1 MRVNATWVFRALWV
15 VLPVAAGPALGA
27 ALDGHSGPVQLVA
40 SVALWSG
47 WATVLVA
54 SLVPSTV
61 SLTVLRVLA
70 PAAGVATVWAV
81 AVIVGAEDDLGGIG
95 VSEVVGLIVTAAVAV
110 VAMAPTIGDAFVDGS
125 SYGPE
130 RRFALRVPAP
140 VLLGPLEVTW
150 ALLLAG
156 VVTGPLLL
164 AAEQWIAGGV
174 ALVVGLPVAFWATR
188 SLHTLS
194 RRWLVFVPGG
204 LVIHDP
210 LTVTESVLMPKT
222 MVAHLGPA
230 AADTYAYDLTQRA
243 PGLALQVDLTEPLP
257 VSLYRPRAD
266 RPETATVEHL
276 LFTPTRPA
284 HVLDAA
290 EERRLPVA

>member
-1 MRVNATWVFRALWV
+1 MRVNATWAFRGLWV

-27 ALDGHSGPVQLVA
+27 ALDGRNDTVALVA
-40 SVALWSG
+40 SVILWLG
-47 WATVLVA
+47 WAAVLVA

-61 SLTVLRVLA
+61 GLTVLRVLA
-70 PAAGVATVWAV
+70 PAAGVATAWAV
-81 AVIVGAEDDLGGIG
+81 VVGTDADFGEVG
-95 VSEVVGLIVTAAVAV
+95 VGDVVGLVVTAAAAV
-110 VAMAPTIGDAFVDGS
+110 VAMAPSVGDAFVDGS

-140 VLLGPLEVTW
+140 VLLGPLELTW
-150 ALLLAG
+150 AVALAG
-156 VVTGPLLL
+156 VLTGPLLL
-164 AAEQWIAGGV
+164 AAEQWVAGV
-174 ALVVGLPVAFWATR
+174 AALLVGLPLAFWAVR
-188 SLHTLS
+188 SLHALS

-230 AADTYAYDLTQRA
+230 PADTDAYDLTQRA
-243 PGLALQVDLTEPLP
+243 AGLALQVDLTEPLP
-257 VSLYRPRAD
+257 VSLYRPRAE
-266 RPETATVEHL
+266 RAETATVERL

>member
-1 MRVNATWVFRALWV
+1 MRVNATWAFRGLWV

-27 ALDGHSGPVQLVA
+27 ALDGRNDTVALVA
-40 SVALWSG
+40 SVILWLG
-47 WATVLVA
+47 WAAVLVA

-61 SLTVLRVLA
+61 GLTVLRMLA
-70 PAAGVATVWAV
+70 PAAGVATAWAV
-81 AVIVGAEDDLGGIG
+81 VVGTDADFGEVG
-95 VSEVVGLIVTAAVAV
+95 VGDVVGLVVTAAAAV
-110 VAMAPTIGDAFVDGS
+110 VAMAPSVGDAFVDGS

-140 VLLGPLEVTW
+140 VLLGPLELTW
-150 ALLLAG
+150 AVALAG
-156 VVTGPLLL
+156 VLTGPLLL
-164 AAEQWIAGGV
+164 AAEQWVAGV
-174 ALVVGLPVAFWATR
+174 AALLVGLPLAFWAVR
-188 SLHTLS
+188 SLHALS

-230 AADTYAYDLTQRA
+230 PADTDAYDLTQRA
-243 PGLALQVDLTEPLP
+243 AGLALQVDLTEPLP
-257 VSLYRPRAD
+257 VSLYRPRAE
-266 RPETATVEHL
+266 RAETATVERL

>member
-1 MRVNATWVFRALWV
+1 MRVNATWAFRGLWV

-27 ALDGHSGPVQLVA
+27 ALGGRNDTVALVA
-40 SVALWSG
+40 SVILWLG
-47 WATVLVA
+47 WAAVLVA

-61 SLTVLRVLA
+61 GLTVLRMLA
-70 PAAGVATVWAV
+70 PAAGVATAWAV
-81 AVIVGAEDDLGGIG
+81 VAGTDADFGEVGVGD
-95 VSEVVGLIVTAAVAV
+95 VVGLVVTAAAAV
-110 VAMAPTIGDAFVDGS
+110 VAMAPSVGDAFVDGS

-140 VLLGPLEVTW
+140 VLLGPLELTW
-150 ALLLAG
+150 AIALAG
-156 VVTGPLLL
+156 VLTGPLLL
-164 AAEQWIAGGV
+164 AAEQWVAGV
-174 ALVVGLPVAFWATR
+174 AALLVGLPLAFWAVR
-188 SLHTLS
+188 SLHALS

-230 AADTYAYDLTQRA
+230 PADTDAYDLTQRA
-243 PGLALQVDLTEPLP
+243 AGLALQVDLTEPLP
-257 VSLYRPRAD
+257 VSLYRPRAE
-266 RPETATVEHL
+266 RAETATVERL

>member
-1 MRVNATWVFRALWV
+1 MRVNATWAFRGLWV

-27 ALDGHSGPVQLVA
+27 ALDGRNDSVALVA
-40 SVALWSG
+40 SVILWLG
-47 WATVLVA
+47 WAAVLVA

-61 SLTVLRVLA
+61 GLTVLRMLA
-70 PAAGVATVWAV
+70 PAAGVATAWAV
-81 AVIVGAEDDLGGIG
+81 VVGTDADFGEVG
-95 VSEVVGLIVTAAVAV
+95 VGDVVGLVVTAAAAV
-110 VAMAPTIGDAFVDGS
+110 VAMAPSVGDAFVDGS

-140 VLLGPLEVTW
+140 VLLGPLELTW
-150 ALLLAG
+150 AIALAG
-156 VVTGPLLL
+156 VLTGPLLL
-164 AAEQWIAGGV
+164 AAEQWVAGV
-174 ALVVGLPVAFWATR
+174 AALLVGLPLAFWAVR
-188 SLHTLS
+188 SLHALS

-230 AADTYAYDLTQRA
+230 PADTDAYDLTQRA
-243 PGLALQVDLTEPLP
+243 AGLALQVDLTEPLP
-257 VSLYRPRAD
+257 VSLYRPRAE
-266 RPETATVEHL
+266 RAETATVERL

>member
-1 MRVNATWVFRALWV
+1 MRVNLTWAFRALWV
-15 VLPVAAGPALGA
+15 VLPVAAGPVLGA
-27 ALDGHSGPVQLVA
+27 GLDDRSDPVQLVA
-40 SVALWSG
+40 SVALWLG
-47 WATVLVA
+47 WAAVLVA

-70 PAAGVATVWAV
+70 PAAAAATTWAV
-81 AVIVGAEDDLGGIG
+81 AVALGTDADLAEIG
-95 VSEVVGLIVTAAVAV
+95 LAEVAGLVVSAAVAV
-110 VAMAPTIGDAFVDGS
+110 VAMAPSIGDTFVDGS

-130 RRFALRVPAP
+130 RRFALRIPAP

-150 ALLLAG
+150 VVLLAG
-156 VVTGPLLL
+156 VLTGPLLL
-164 AAEQWIAGGV
+164 AAGQWVSGGA
-174 ALVVGLPVAFWATR
+174 ALLVGLPLAFWAIR

-210 LTVTESVLMPKT
+210 LTVTESVLMPKAR
-222 MVAHLGPA
+222 VAHLGPA
-230 AADTYAYDLTQRA
+230 PADTDAYDLTQRA

-266 RPETATVEHL
+266 RPETATVGRL

-290 EERRLPVA
+290 EERHLPVA

>member
-1 MRVNATWVFRALWV
+1 MRVNLTWAFRALWV
-15 VLPVAAGPALGA
+15 VLPVAAGPVLGA
-27 ALDGHSGPVQLVA
+27 ALDDRSGPLQLVA
-40 SVALWSG
+40 SVALWLG
-47 WATVLVA
+47 WAAVLVA

-61 SLTVLRVLA
+61 SLTVLRTLA
-70 PAAGVATVWAV
+70 PAAAVTTTWAV
-81 AVIVGAEDDLGGIG
+81 AVAVGTDADVGEIG
-95 VSEVVGLIVTAAVAV
+95 LSEAAGLVVSAAAAV
-110 VAMAPTIGDAFVDGS
+110 VAMAPSVGDTFVDGS

-140 VLLGPLEVTW
+140 VLLGPIEVTW

-156 VVTGPLLL
+156 ALAGPLLL
-164 AAEQWIAGGV
+164 AAEQWVAGAA
-174 ALVVGLPVAFWATR
+174 ALVVGLPLGFWAVR

-204 LVIHDP
+204 VVIHDP
-210 LTVTESVLMPKT
+210 LTVTESVLMPK
-222 MVAHLGPA
+222 ARIARLGPA
-230 AADTYAYDLTQRA
+230 PADTDAYDLTQRA
-243 PGLALQVDLTEPLP
+243 LGLALQVDLNDPLP

-266 RPETATVEHL
+266 RPETATVERL

-290 EERRLPVA
+290 EERHLPVA

>member
-1 MRVNATWVFRALWV
+1 MRVNPTWVFRALWV
-15 VLPVAAGPALGA
+15 VLPVAAGPALGD
-27 ALDGHSGPVQLVA
+27 ALDGRSGPVQLVA
-40 SVALWSG
+40 SVALWSA
-47 WATVLVA
+47 WAAVLVA

-81 AVIVGAEDDLGGIG
+81 AVAVGTDADLGEIDLAD
-95 VSEVVGLIVTAAVAV
+95 VAGLIVSAAVAV
-110 VAMAPTIGDAFVDGS
+110 VAMAPSIGDTFVDGS

-130 RRFALRVPAP
+130 RRFTLRVPAP
-140 VLLGPLEVTW
+140 VLLGPLELTW
-150 ALLLAG
+150 AVLVAG
-156 VVTGPLLL
+156 TVTGPFLL
-164 AAEQWIAGGV
+164 AAEQWVAGAAAV
-174 ALVVGLPVAFWATR
+174 VVGLPLAFWATR
-188 SLHTLS
+188 SLHALS

-210 LTVTESVLMPKT
+210 LTVTESVLVPKT
-222 MVAHLGPA
+222 MIAHLGPA
-230 AADTYAYDLTQRA
+230 PADTDAYDLTQRA
-243 PGLALQVDLTEPLP
+243 PGLALQVDLTQPLP

-266 RPETATVEHL
+266 RPETATVERL

>member
-1 MRVNATWVFRALWV
+1 MRVNATWAFRGLWV

-27 ALDGHSGPVQLVA
+27 ALDGRNDTVALVA
-40 SVALWSG
+40 SVILWLG
-47 WATVLVA
+47 WAAVLVA

-61 SLTVLRVLA
+61 GLTVLRMLA
-70 PAAGVATVWAV
+70 PAAGVATAWAV
-81 AVIVGAEDDLGGIG
+81 VAGTDADFGEVGVGD
-95 VSEVVGLIVTAAVAV
+95 VVGLVVTAAAAV
-110 VAMAPTIGDAFVDGS
+110 VAMAPSVGDAFVDGS

-140 VLLGPLEVTW
+140 VLLGPLELTW
-150 ALLLAG
+150 AIALAG
-156 VVTGPLLL
+156 VLTGPLLL
-164 AAEQWIAGGV
+164 AAEQWVAGV
-174 ALVVGLPVAFWATR
+174 AALLVGLPLAFWAVR
-188 SLHTLS
+188 SLHALS

-230 AADTYAYDLTQRA
+230 PADTDAYDLTQRA
-243 PGLALQVDLTEPLP
+243 AGLALQVDLTEPLP
-257 VSLYRPRAD
+257 VSLYRPRAE
-266 RPETATVEHL
+266 RAETATVERL

>member
-15 VLPVAAGPALGA
+15 VLPVAAGPALAAGLDDRSSAVQGVAAA
-27 ALDGHSGPVQLVA
+27 ALWLGWVA
-40 SVALWSG
+40 
-47 WATVLVA
+47 VLVA

-61 SLTVLRVLA
+61 SLTVVRVLV
-70 PAAGVATVWAV
+70 PAAAVATAWAV
-81 AVIVGAEDDLGGIG
+81 VVAADADVGEVAVTDVIG
-95 VSEVVGLIVTAAVAV
+95 LVVTAAAAV
-110 VAMAPTIGDAFVDGS
+110 TAMAPSLGGAFVDGS

-150 ALLLAG
+150 AVLVVG
-156 VVTGPLLL
+156 VAAGPLLL
-164 AAEQWIAGGV
+164 AAEQWVAGLV
-174 ALVVGLPVAFWATR
+174 ALAVGLPLAFWAVR

-194 RRWLVFVPGG
+194 RRWLVLVPGG
-204 LVIHDP
+204 MVIHDP
-210 LTVTESVLMPKT
+210 LTVTESVLMPRT

-230 AADTYAYDLTQRA
+230 PADTDAYDLTQRA

-257 VSLYRPRAD
+257 VSLYRPRAKQ
-266 RPETATVEHL
+266 PETATVERL

-290 EERRLPVA
+290 EAHRLPVA

>member
-1 MRVNATWVFRALWV
+1 MRVNATWAFRGLWV

-27 ALDGHSGPVQLVA
+27 ALDGRNDTVALVA
-40 SVALWSG
+40 SVILWLG
-47 WATVLVA
+47 WAAVLVA

-61 SLTVLRVLA
+61 GLTVLRMLA
-70 PAAGVATVWAV
+70 PAAGVATASAV
-81 AVIVGAEDDLGGIG
+81 VVGTDADFGEVG
-95 VSEVVGLIVTAAVAV
+95 VGDVVGLVVTAAAAV
-110 VAMAPTIGDAFVDGS
+110 VAMAPSVGDAFVDGS

-140 VLLGPLEVTW
+140 VLLGPLELTW
-150 ALLLAG
+150 AIALAG
-156 VVTGPLLL
+156 VLTGPLLL
-164 AAEQWIAGGV
+164 AAEQWVAGV
-174 ALVVGLPVAFWATR
+174 AALLVGLPLAFWAVR
-188 SLHTLS
+188 SLHALS

-230 AADTYAYDLTQRA
+230 PADTDAYDLTQRA
-243 PGLALQVDLTEPLP
+243 AGLALQVDLTEPLP
-257 VSLYRPRAD
+257 VSLYRPRAE
-266 RPETATVEHL
+266 RAETATVERL

>member
-1 MRVNATWVFRALWV
+1 MRVNATWAFRGLWV

-27 ALDGHSGPVQLVA
+27 ALDGRNDTVALVA
-40 SVALWSG
+40 SVILWLG
-47 WATVLVA
+47 WAAVLVA

-61 SLTVLRVLA
+61 GLTVLRMLA
-70 PAAGVATVWAV
+70 PAAGVATAWAV
-81 AVIVGAEDDLGGIG
+81 VVGTDADFGEVG
-95 VSEVVGLIVTAAVAV
+95 VGDVVGLVVTAAAAV
-110 VAMAPTIGDAFVDGS
+110 VAMAPSVGDAFVDGS

-140 VLLGPLEVTW
+140 VLLGPLELTW
-150 ALLLAG
+150 AVALAG
-156 VVTGPLLL
+156 VLTGPLLL
-164 AAEQWIAGGV
+164 AAEQWVVGV
-174 ALVVGLPVAFWATR
+174 AALLVGLPLAFWAVR
-188 SLHTLS
+188 SLHALS

-230 AADTYAYDLTQRA
+230 PADTDAYDLTQRA
-243 PGLALQVDLTEPLP
+243 AGLALQVDLTEPLP
-257 VSLYRPRAD
+257 VSLYRPRAE
-266 RPETATVEHL
+266 RAETATVERL

>member
-1 MRVNATWVFRALWV
+1 MRVNATWAFRGLWV
-15 VLPVAAGPALGA
+15 VLPLAAGPALGA
-27 ALDGHSGPVQLVA
+27 ALDGRNDSVALVA
-40 SVALWSG
+40 SVILWLG
-47 WATVLVA
+47 WAAVLVA

-61 SLTVLRVLA
+61 GLTVLRMLA
-70 PAAGVATVWAV
+70 PAAGVATAWAV
-81 AVIVGAEDDLGGIG
+81 VVGTDADVGEVG
-95 VSEVVGLIVTAAVAV
+95 VGDVVGLVVTAAAAV
-110 VAMAPTIGDAFVDGS
+110 MAMAPSVGDAFVDGS

-140 VLLGPLEVTW
+140 VLLGPLELTW
-150 ALLLAG
+150 AIALAG
-156 VVTGPLLL
+156 VLTGPLLL
-164 AAEQWIAGGV
+164 AAEQWVAGV
-174 ALVVGLPVAFWATR
+174 AALLVGLPLAFWAVR
-188 SLHTLS
+188 SLHALS
-194 RRWLVFVPGG
+194 RRWLVYVPGG

-230 AADTYAYDLTQRA
+230 PADTDAYDLTQRA
-243 PGLALQVDLTEPLP
+243 PGLALQVDLTQPLP

-266 RPETATVEHL
+266 HPETATVERL

-290 EERRLPVA
+290 EERPLPVA

>member
-1 MRVNATWVFRALWV
+1 MRVNATWAFRGLWV

-27 ALDGHSGPVQLVA
+27 ALDGRNDTVALVA
-40 SVALWSG
+40 SVILWLG
-47 WATVLVA
+47 WAAVLVA

-61 SLTVLRVLA
+61 GLTVLRMLA
-70 PAAGVATVWAV
+70 PAAGVATAWAV
-81 AVIVGAEDDLGGIG
+81 VVGTDADFGEVG
-95 VSEVVGLIVTAAVAV
+95 VGDVVGLVVTAAAAV
-110 VAMAPTIGDAFVDGS
+110 VAMAPSVGDAFVDGS

-140 VLLGPLEVTW
+140 VLLGPLELTW
-150 ALLLAG
+150 AIALAG
-156 VVTGPLLL
+156 VLTGPLLL
-164 AAEQWIAGGV
+164 AAEQWVAGV
-174 ALVVGLPVAFWATR
+174 AALLVGLPLAFWAVR
-188 SLHTLS
+188 SLHALS

-230 AADTYAYDLTQRA
+230 PADTDAYDLTQRA
-243 PGLALQVDLTEPLP
+243 AGLALQVDLTEPLP
-257 VSLYRPRAD
+257 VSLYRPRAE
-266 RPETATVEHL
+266 RAETATVERL

>member
-1 MRVNATWVFRALWV
+1 MRVNATWAFRGLWV

-27 ALDGHSGPVQLVA
+27 ALDGRTDTVALVA
-40 SVALWSG
+40 SVILWLG
-47 WATVLVA
+47 WAAVLVA

-61 SLTVLRVLA
+61 GLTVLRVLA
-70 PAAGVATVWAV
+70 PAAGVATAWAV
-81 AVIVGAEDDLGGIG
+81 VVATAADFGEVGVGD
-95 VSEVVGLIVTAAVAV
+95 VVGLVVTAAAAV
-110 VAMAPTIGDAFVDGS
+110 VAMAPSVGDAFVDGS

-140 VLLGPLEVTW
+140 VLLGPLELTW
-150 ALLLAG
+150 AVALAG
-156 VVTGPLLL
+156 VLTGPLLL
-164 AAEQWIAGGV
+164 AAEQWVAGV
-174 ALVVGLPVAFWATR
+174 AALLVGLPLAFWAVR
-188 SLHTLS
+188 SLHALS

-230 AADTYAYDLTQRA
+230 PADTDAYDLTQRA
-243 PGLALQVDLTEPLP
+243 AGLALQVDLTEPLP
-257 VSLYRPRAD
+257 VSLYRPRAE
-266 RPETATVEHL
+266 RAETATVERL

>member
-1 MRVNATWVFRALWV
+1 MRVNATWAFRGLWV

-27 ALDGHSGPVQLVA
+27 ALDGRNDTVALVA
-40 SVALWSG
+40 SVILWLG
-47 WATVLVA
+47 WAAVLVA

-61 SLTVLRVLA
+61 GLTVLRMLA
-70 PAAGVATVWAV
+70 PAAGVATAWAV
-81 AVIVGAEDDLGGIG
+81 VAGTDADFGEVGVGD
-95 VSEVVGLIVTAAVAV
+95 VVGLVVTAAAAV
-110 VAMAPTIGDAFVDGS
+110 VAMAPSVGDAFVDGS

-140 VLLGPLEVTW
+140 VLLGPLELTW
-150 ALLLAG
+150 AVALAG
-156 VVTGPLLL
+156 VLTGPLLL
-164 AAEQWIAGGV
+164 AAEQWVAGV
-174 ALVVGLPVAFWATR
+174 AALLVGLPLAFWAVR
-188 SLHTLS
+188 SLHALS

-230 AADTYAYDLTQRA
+230 PADTDAYDLTQRA
-243 PGLALQVDLTEPLP
+243 AGLALQVDLTEPLP
-257 VSLYRPRAD
+257 VSLYRPRAE
-266 RPETATVEHL
+266 RAETATVERL

>member
-1 MRVNATWVFRALWV
+1 MRVNATWAFRGLWV

-27 ALDGHSGPVQLVA
+27 ALDGRNDTVALVA
-40 SVALWSG
+40 SVILWLG
-47 WATVLVA
+47 WAAVLVA

-61 SLTVLRVLA
+61 GLTVLRMLA
-70 PAAGVATVWAV
+70 PAAGVATAWAV
-81 AVIVGAEDDLGGIG
+81 VVGTDADFGEVG
-95 VSEVVGLIVTAAVAV
+95 VGDVVGLVVTAAAAV
-110 VAMAPTIGDAFVDGS
+110 VAMAPSVGDAFVDGS

-140 VLLGPLEVTW
+140 VLLGPLELTW
-150 ALLLAG
+150 AVALAG
-156 VVTGPLLL
+156 VLTGPLLL
-164 AAEQWIAGGV
+164 AAEQWVAGV
-174 ALVVGLPVAFWATR
+174 AALLVGLPLAFWAVR
-188 SLHTLS
+188 SLHALS

-230 AADTYAYDLTQRA
+230 RADTDAYDLTQRA
-243 PGLALQVDLTEPLP
+243 AGLALQVDLTEPLP
-257 VSLYRPRAD
+257 VSLYRPRAE
-266 RPETATVEHL
+266 RAETATVERL

>member
-1 MRVNATWVFRALWV
+1 
-15 VLPVAAGPALGA
+15 VAAGPALGA
-27 ALDGHSGPVQLVA
+27 ALDGRNDSVALVA
-40 SVALWSG
+40 SVILWLG
-47 WATVLVA
+47 WAAVLVA

-61 SLTVLRVLA
+61 GLTVLRMLA
-70 PAAGVATVWAV
+70 PAAGVATAWAV
-81 AVIVGAEDDLGGIG
+81 VVGTDADFGEVG
-95 VSEVVGLIVTAAVAV
+95 VGDVVGLVVTAAAAV
-110 VAMAPTIGDAFVDGS
+110 VAMAPSVGDAFVDGS

-140 VLLGPLEVTW
+140 VLLGPLELTW
-150 ALLLAG
+150 AIALAG
-156 VVTGPLLL
+156 VLTGPLLL
-164 AAEQWIAGGV
+164 AAEQWVAGV
-174 ALVVGLPVAFWATR
+174 AALLVGLPLAFWAVR
-188 SLHTLS
+188 SLHALS

-230 AADTYAYDLTQRA
+230 PADTDAYDLTQRA
-243 PGLALQVDLTEPLP
+243 AGLALQVDLTEPLP
-257 VSLYRPRAD
+257 VSLYRPRAE
-266 RPETATVEHL
+266 RAETATVERL

>member
-1 MRVNATWVFRALWV
+1 MRVNATWAFRGLWV

-27 ALDGHSGPVQLVA
+27 ALDGRNDTVALVA
-40 SVALWSG
+40 SVILWLG
-47 WATVLVA
+47 WAAVLVA

-61 SLTVLRVLA
+61 GLTVLRVLA
-70 PAAGVATVWAV
+70 PAAGVATAWAV
-81 AVIVGAEDDLGGIG
+81 VVATDADFGEVGVGD
-95 VSEVVGLIVTAAVAV
+95 VVGLVVTAAAAV
-110 VAMAPTIGDAFVDGS
+110 VAMAPSVGDAFVDGS

-140 VLLGPLEVTW
+140 VLLGPLELTW
-150 ALLLAG
+150 AVALAG
-156 VVTGPLLL
+156 VLTGPLLL
-164 AAEQWIAGGV
+164 AAEQWVAGV
-174 ALVVGLPVAFWATR
+174 AALLVGLPLAFWAVR
-188 SLHTLS
+188 SLHALS

-230 AADTYAYDLTQRA
+230 PADTDAYDLTQRA
-243 PGLALQVDLTEPLP
+243 AGLALQVDLTEPLP
-257 VSLYRPRAD
+257 VSLYRPRAE
-266 RPETATVEHL
+266 RAETATVERL

>member
-1 MRVNATWVFRALWV
+1 MRVNATWAFRGLWV

-27 ALDGHSGPVQLVA
+27 ALDGRNDTVALVA
-40 SVALWSG
+40 SVILWLG
-47 WATVLVA
+47 WAAVLVA

-61 SLTVLRVLA
+61 GLTVLRVLA
-70 PAAGVATVWAV
+70 PAAGVATAWAV
-81 AVIVGAEDDLGGIG
+81 VVGTDADFGEVG
-95 VSEVVGLIVTAAVAV
+95 VGDVVGLVVTAAAAV
-110 VAMAPTIGDAFVDGS
+110 VAMAPSVGDAFVDGS

-140 VLLGPLEVTW
+140 VLLGPLELTW
-150 ALLLAG
+150 AIALAG
-156 VVTGPLLL
+156 VLTGPLLL
-164 AAEQWIAGGV
+164 AAEQWVAGV
-174 ALVVGLPVAFWATR
+174 AALLVGLPLAFWAVR
-188 SLHTLS
+188 SLHALS

-230 AADTYAYDLTQRA
+230 PADTDAYDLTQRA
-243 PGLALQVDLTEPLP
+243 AGLALQVDLTEPLP
-257 VSLYRPRAD
+257 VSLYRPRAE
-266 RPETATVEHL
+266 RAETATVERL

>member
-1 MRVNATWVFRALWV
+1 
-15 VLPVAAGPALGA
+15 
-27 ALDGHSGPVQLVA
+27 
-40 SVALWSG
+40 
-47 WATVLVA
+47 
-54 SLVPSTV
+54 
-61 SLTVLRVLA
+61 
-70 PAAGVATVWAV
+70 
-81 AVIVGAEDDLGGIG
+81 
-95 VSEVVGLIVTAAVAV
+95 VTAAAAV
-110 VAMAPTIGDAFVDGS
+110 VAMAPSVGDAFVDGS

-140 VLLGPLEVTW
+140 VLLGPIELTW
-150 ALLLAG
+150 AVALAG
-156 VVTGPLLL
+156 VLTGPLLL
-164 AAEQWIAGGV
+164 AAEQWVAGV
-174 ALVVGLPVAFWATR
+174 AALLVGLPLAFWAVR
-188 SLHTLS
+188 SLHALS

-230 AADTYAYDLTQRA
+230 PADTDAYDLTQRA
-243 PGLALQVDLTEPLP
+243 AGLALQVDLTEPLP
-257 VSLYRPRAD
+257 VSLYRPRAE
-266 RPETATVEHL
+266 RAETATVERL

>member
-1 MRVNATWVFRALWV
+1 MRVNATWAFRGLWV

-27 ALDGHSGPVQLVA
+27 ALDGRNDTVALVA
-40 SVALWSG
+40 SVILWLG
-47 WATVLVA
+47 WAAVLVA

-61 SLTVLRVLA
+61 GLTVLRMLA
-70 PAAGVATVWAV
+70 PAAGVATAGAV
-81 AVIVGAEDDLGGIG
+81 VVATDADFGEVGVGD
-95 VSEVVGLIVTAAVAV
+95 VVGLVVTAAAAV
-110 VAMAPTIGDAFVDGS
+110 VAMAPSVGDAFVDGS

-140 VLLGPLEVTW
+140 VLLGPLELTW
-150 ALLLAG
+150 AIALAG
-156 VVTGPLLL
+156 VLTGPLLL
-164 AAEQWIAGGV
+164 AAEQWVAGV
-174 ALVVGLPVAFWATR
+174 AALLVGLPLAFWAVR
-188 SLHTLS
+188 SLHALS

-230 AADTYAYDLTQRA
+230 PADTDAYDLTQRA
-243 PGLALQVDLTEPLP
+243 AGLALQVDLTEPLP
-257 VSLYRPRAD
+257 VSLYRPRAE
-266 RPETATVEHL
+266 RAETATVERL

>member
-1 MRVNATWVFRALWV
+1 MRVNATWAFRVLWV
-15 VLPVAAGPALGA
+15 VLPVAAGPVLGA
-27 ALDGHSGPVQLVA
+27 ALDDRSGPVQLVA
-40 SVALWSG
+40 SVALWLG
-47 WATVLVA
+47 WAAVLVA

-70 PAAGVATVWAV
+70 PAAGLVTVWAV
-81 AVIVGAEDDLGGIG
+81 AVAVGTDADLGEVGA
-95 VSEVVGLIVTAAVAV
+95 SEVAGLVVTAAAAV
-110 VAMAPTIGDAFVDGS
+110 VAMAPSVGDAFVDGS

-150 ALLLAG
+150 AVLLAG
-156 VVTGPLLL
+156 VLAGPLLL
-164 AAEQWIAGGV
+164 AAEQWVAGAA
-174 ALVVGLPVAFWATR
+174 ALVVGLPLAFWAVR
-188 SLHTLS
+188 SLHALS

-204 LVIHDP
+204 VVIHDP

-230 AADTYAYDLTQRA
+230 PADTDAYDLTQRA
-243 PGLALQVDLTEPLP
+243 PGLALQVDLTQPLP

-266 RPETATVEHL
+266 RPETATVERL

-290 EERRLPVA
+290 EERRRPVA